1 MSISKNLK
9 VAHTSPSFRARIMPN
24 YPRCIKNVDTEH
36 EDIKG
41 LKLSVAYQVEG
52 RTDQRYISAN
62 GYFKS
67 PVLFSREDAM
77 KIAFVCPEKKNILV
91 DIVPGSRLHD
101 VMTELE
107 CKIIAAS
114 PFPEKTRPFLLT
126 DKQGNPQLRLK
137 CGYVKAWKNKDK
149 KMISKTEALSGDNS
163 ILSMWR
169 IEMYRY
175 IRAYSG
181 TWSVMWALHGA
192 VVEPAEAEEKV
203 QSDDE
208 SWIDDM

>member
-1 MSISKNLK
+1 
-9 VAHTSPSFRARIMPN
+9 MPA
-24 YPRCIKNVDTEH
+24 YPPCIKNVDTETD
-36 EDIKG
+36 DIKS
-41 LKLSVAYQVEG
+41 LKLSVTYSVGG
-52 RTDQRYISAN
+52 RSDQRYVSAN

-67 PVLFSREDAM
+67 PVLFSREDPVR
-77 KIAFVCPEKKNILV
+77 IAFVCPEKKSILV

-101 VMTELE
+101 VLTELD

-126 DKQGNPQLRLK
+126 DKAGNPQLRLK
-137 CGYVKAWKNKDK
+137 CAFAKAWKNKDK

-163 ILSMWR
+163 TLSFWR
-169 IEMYRY
+169 IEMYRFQ
-175 IRAYSG
+175 RAYNG

-192 VVEPAEAEEKV
+192 VVEPAEAEEKQ

-208 SWIDDM
+208 SWIDEM

>member
-1 MSISKNLK
+1 
-9 VAHTSPSFRARIMPN
+9 MPN
-24 YPRCIKNVDTEH
+24 KYPRCIKNVDTEH
-36 EDIKG
+36 EEIKG
-41 LKLSVAYQVEG
+41 LKLSVAYSVGG
-52 RTDQRYISAN
+52 RSDQRYVSAN

-67 PVLFSREDAM
+67 PVLFSRNDPV

-91 DIVPGSRLHD
+91 DIVRDSRLHD
-101 VMTELE
+101 ILTELE

-126 DKQGNPQLRLK
+126 DKAGNPQLRLK

-149 KMISKTEALSGDNS
+149 KMVSKQEALSGDNS

-169 IEMYRY
+169 WEMYMFQ
-175 IRAYSG
+175 RAYNG

-192 VVEPAEAEEKV
+192 VVEPEEDEEKV
-203 QSDDE
+203 PSEEE
-208 SWIDDM
+208 SWIDEI